1 MQAGGA
7 SAWERTK
14 LLVHGALRRFGYRLI
29 PIPLSSPDEGLRA
42 LLETEGIDLILDV
55 GANTGQF
62 ARHVLGLGYAG
73 RIVSFEP
80 QSAAHAALLETS
92 RGNPRWEVAPR
103 CCLGD
108 RDGEIEIF
116 LSRNSI
122 SSSVLPIAAAH
133 TAISPEAGYVGV
145 ERVPLRRLD
154 PLVRDALAASRAA
167 LLKVD
172 VQGYER
178 QVLDGAPETLARVRG
193 LQVEMSLRPVYEGQM
208 LFLPMLLWLDG
219 LGFRP
224 ARFAPAFI
232 DPATGRWLQVDGLF
246 LREG

>member
-1 MQAGGA
+1 MQAGRV

-55 GANTGQF
+55 GANIGQF
-62 ARHVLGLGYAG
+62 AKHVLGLGYTG

-92 RGNPRWEVAPR
+92 RGNPRWQVAPR

-108 RDGEIEIF
+108 REGEVEIH

-122 SSSVLPIAAAH
+122 SSSVLPISAEH
-133 TAISPEAGYVGV
+133 TAISPEAGYVGS
-145 ERVPLRRLD
+145 ERVPLHRLD
-154 PLVRDALAASRAA
+154 PLARDALAASRSA
-167 LLKVD
+167 LLKID

-178 QVLDGAPETLARVRG
+178 QVLDGAPETLARARG
-193 LQVEMSLRPVYEGQM
+193 LQVEMSLRAVYEGQM
-208 LFLPMLLWLDG
+208 LFRPMLEWIAAR
-219 LGFRP
+219 GFEP
-224 ARFAPAFI
+224 ARFSPAFI
-232 DPATGRWLQVDGLF
+232 DPLTGRWLQVDVLF
-246 LREG
+246 FRPR